1 MDPSFEFVQPHR
13 LWLLLAVVA
22 LATSYVAS
30 QARRNRYAVR
40 FTNLALLDGLVGDVT
55 FPPCSSWWRWP
66 EWSARSRSR
75 PA

>member
-40 FTNLALLDGLVGDVT
+40 
-55 FPPCSSWWRWP
+55 
-66 EWSARSRSR
+66 
-75 PA
+75 